1 MPSFD
6 ERLLESLQ
14 RFGRGFPEVHKFLD
28 EFAGKPG
35 IGMRHR
41 CLRHHLEGI
50 EEVRRRFGYSAA
62 EAAKQHI
69 ISDLKNGRMGRDRPI
84 SARRTAL
91 HKVGLLLDLSSQ
103 VDAILHSRAYQHSP
117 EIFANFVS
125 LILP

>member
-6 ERLLESLQ
+6 EHLLESLQ

-50 EEVRRRFGYSAA
+50 EEVRRRFGDSAA

-69 ISDLKNGRMGRDRPI
+69 ISDLKMEGWTETDTFPRNEQHYI
-84 SARRTAL
+84 KL
-91 HKVGLLLDLSSQ
+91 GL
-103 VDAILHSRAYQHSP
+103 
-117 EIFANFVS
+117 F
-125 LILP
+125 